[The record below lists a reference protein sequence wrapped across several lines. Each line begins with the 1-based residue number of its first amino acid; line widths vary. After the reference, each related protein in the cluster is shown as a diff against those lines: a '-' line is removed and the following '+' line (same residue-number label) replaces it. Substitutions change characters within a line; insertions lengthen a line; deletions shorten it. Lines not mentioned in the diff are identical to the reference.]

1 MGGTDKGICVMTGVD
16 RLSSAA
22 SIGASVLSGA
32 QDARA
37 IAGAAI
43 GEIGHRILAWVGA
56 SGGASAGGQAAWTQA
71 AGGASGFRPDPAE
84 LARRGDVYDLAGL
97 SREVAAQTGATP
109 TQEGDLRRA
118 FEGFTRA
125 AVVQI
130 AGLSG
135 ADGARQMAGVE
146 QALDAATSGSAPGG
160 ADGVVARIERATA
173 SLTSANG

>member
-1 MGGTDKGICVMTGVD
+1 MTGVD
-16 RLSSAA
+16 RLSSATL
-22 SIGASVLSGA
+22 IGSSTLSGA

-56 SGGASAGGQAAWTQA
+56 SGGATAGAQATWTQA
-71 AGGASGFRPDPAE
+71 AGGASPFLPDSAE

-97 SREVAAQTGATP
+97 SRDVAAQTGATP

-135 ADGARQMAGVE
+135 AGGARQMAGVE
-146 QALDAATSGSAPGG
+146 QALDAAAGGNAPEG
-160 ADGVVARIERATA
+160 ADGVVARVERATA
-173 SLTSANG
+173 SLISANG